1 LKPSQVIITDSKNR
15 NLDSTKVLNAVNHAV
30 KSGGILLHNGKTSL
44 LLEKIGP
51 GEFSTHLFTQDPPVI
66 LARNLM
72 TFFRNIEKR
81 GVHILY
87 GDADNG
93 AIINM
98 LRRLGQKI
106 NVPVKES
113 DRAGYNWM
121 IKL

>member
-1 LKPSQVIITDSKNR
+1 LKPSQVIIADSKSR
-15 NLDSTKVLNAVNHAV
+15 NLDPTKVLNATNHAV

-44 LLEKIGP
+44 LLEKIGS
-51 GEFSTHLFTQDPPVI
+51 GEFAAHLFTQDPPVI
-66 LARNLM
+66 LARTLM

-87 GDADNG
+87 GKADNG
-93 AIINM
+93 SIINM
-98 LRRLGQKI
+98 LRRLGQQI
-106 NVPVKES
+106 NVPIKES